1 MNERDS
7 VDAQPYI
14 SAEKFVTLN
23 RKDKKVRWGRN
34 FFPAKND

>member
-14 SAEKFVTLN
+14 SE
-23 RKDKKVRWGRN
+23 DKKVRWGRN